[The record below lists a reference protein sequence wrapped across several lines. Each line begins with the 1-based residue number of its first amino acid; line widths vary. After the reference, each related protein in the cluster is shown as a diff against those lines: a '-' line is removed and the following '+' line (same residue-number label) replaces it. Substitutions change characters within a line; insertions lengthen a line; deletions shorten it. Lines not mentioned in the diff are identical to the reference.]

1 MWCGWFLL
9 EFEYTCSKYY
19 LFCAF
24 FKLIS
29 IDDILLQDPSQ
40 KQRVD
45 LVVMEVQLSA
55 TMEFTLHLPVHA
67 QDQINLLVH
76 RHIPPFGHQAQYNLE
91 ALVLTIQQVLHLNI
105 LKVLLILKLLLDLT
119 VLHILADLKVLN
131 LISPIVLFILNLI
144 APNPTD
150 RFHKVQQEVGDLP
163 VALLILDPRAPLPL
177 IPVDQAVVIQGTQ
190 HQSVQN
196 LSTLT
201 AVKSLIILVLDHTA
215 PVSLPAPVLHT
226 QLNLHLQSL
235 TTQ

>member
-1 MWCGWFLL
+1 M
-9 EFEYTCSKYY
+9 
-19 LFCAF
+19 
-24 FKLIS
+24 
-29 IDDILLQDPSQ
+29 
-40 KQRVD
+40 D
-45 LVVMEVQLSA
+45 LVVTEVQLSA
-55 TMEFTLHLPVHA
+55 TMEFFLHLPVHA

-76 RHIPPFGHQAQYNLE
+76 RHIPPFGHRAQYNLE
-91 ALVLTIQQVLHLNI
+91 ALVLTIQQVLHHNI

-163 VALLILDPRAPLPL
+163 VALLILDLRALLPL
-177 IPVDQAVVIQGTQ
+177 IPVDQAVVIQDTQ

-201 AVKSLIILVLDHTA
+201 AVKSLIILVLDLTA
-215 PVSLPAPVLHT
+215 PVSLPAPVLLT

>member
-1 MWCGWFLL
+1 M
-9 EFEYTCSKYY
+9 
-19 LFCAF
+19 
-24 FKLIS
+24 
-29 IDDILLQDPSQ
+29 QDPSQ

-45 LVVMEVQLSA
+45 LVVTEVQLSA

-76 RHIPPFGHQAQYNLE
+76 RHIPPFGHRAQYNLE

-131 LISPIVLFILNLI
+131 LISPIVQFI
-144 APNPTD
+144 APNPID
-150 RFHKVQQEVGDLP
+150 QFHKVQQEVGDLP

-201 AVKSLIILVLDHTA
+201 AVKSLIILVLDLTA